1 MIDIDGNFKRPVDDA
16 IESLRDLADTPGCPW
31 AALYLAEIVRSAA
44 LEVADDTKLE
54 NILRCADGSDT
65 AAASASAIMTAWQ
78 RHLRESTALTSP
90 ASVTRLCDRM
100 DELTDDTRRAL
111 ANEDNEH
118 QEQRK

>member
-1 MIDIDGNFKRPVDDA
+1 MIDIDENFKRPVEDA
-16 IESLRDLADTPGCPW
+16 IESLRDLADTPGCQW

-65 AAASASAIMTAWQ
+65 AAASAVMTAWQ
-78 RHLRESTALTSP
+78 RHLRESPALTSP

-100 DELTDDTRRAL
+100 DELTDGTRRAL
-111 ANEDNEH
+111 ANEGNEH